1 MELIHKI
8 AYELDIKKLNFID
21 ENDMVKSGKFFYPSV
36 ECGPISNSLSKEM
49 LNFNPSDINIAI
61 KNTV

>member
-8 AYELDIKKLNFID
+8 ADELEIKKLNFID

-36 ECGPISNSLSKEM
+36 ESGPISNTLSKEI
-49 LNFNPSDINIAI
+49 LDFNPTDINIAI
-61 KNTV
+61 KNSV

>member
-1 MELIHKI
+1 MELLHKI
-8 AYELDIKKLNFID
+8 ANELSIKKLNFID

-36 ECGPISNSLSKEM
+36 ECGPISNALSKEL
-49 LNFNPSDINIAI
+49 LNFKPTDINIAI

>member
-1 MELIHKI
+1 MELLHKI
-8 AYELDIKKLNFID
+8 ANELSIKKLNFID

-36 ECGPISNSLSKEM
+36 ECGPISNTLSKEL
-49 LNFNPSDINIAI
+49 LNFKPTDINIAI